1 MSESNVELAR
11 RGYEAALRGD
21 LDVIGELLDPDVM
34 WHGGDPT
41 AEGSCHNREEALE
54 FMRQARARRGVGE
67 LVDVI
72 DAGDR
77 VVVIMRPPSV
87 AGEPAA
93 LSANPRPSATERSSR
108 WSTTPSPTTRWRR
121 READLAAS
129 RLTPVPSTMLKFE
142 RRQAEDPSGG
152 RQPRYTKLI
161 HRGSRI
167 TSRGRSLLL
176 RLAARSPRRLRLRVI
191 STVAADA
198 RFRPQ
203 ERRGGRRGRSRCSSS
218 FSVAHGVRQEDC
230 QS

>member
-54 FMRQARARRGVGE
+54 FLRQARARGGVGE

-77 VVVIMRPPSV
+77 VVVIMQPPSV

-93 LSANPRPSATERSSR
+93 LSANL
-108 WSTTPSPTTRWRR
+108 TTFRDGKVIEMVHYPEPDD
-121 READLAAS
+121 ALA
-129 RLTPVPSTMLKFE
+129 
-142 RRQAEDPSGG
+142 
-152 RQPRYTKLI
+152 
-161 HRGSRI
+161 
-167 TSRGRSLLL
+167 
-176 RLAARSPRRLRLRVI
+176 AARS
-191 STVAADA
+191 
-198 RFRPQ
+198 
-203 ERRGGRRGRSRCSSS
+203 
-218 FSVAHGVRQEDC
+218 
-230 QS
+230 